1 MVGKYFKSC
10 IDFFNI
16 TLGAYVKLREL
27 HFNTHIQA
35 QHNLTND
42 VMPAIMEYADF
53 VMENAMGLFGRPGY
67 NILTCTSNQSST
79 IKECLESLRSDA
91 LKLKLSLDKDSLCGI
106 TKILD
111 DMIADLNKWIYL
123 SENT

>member
-10 IDFFNI
+10 IDFFNT
-16 TLGAYVKLREL
+16 TLGAYVRLREL

-42 VMPAIMEYADF
+42 VMPALMDYADF
-53 VMENAMGLFGRPGY
+53 VMENAMGMFGRPGMD
-67 NILTCTSNQSST
+67 ILTCKKNKSAT
-79 IKECLESLRSDA
+79 IKECLEGLRAEA
-91 LKLKLSLDKDSLCGI
+91 LSLKLSLDKDTLCGI

-111 DMIADLNKWIYL
+111 DMLADLNKWIYL
-123 SENT
+123 SENK